1 MLVGLDN
8 RGQVRDLYFPF
19 VGEANHVS
27 GASGNHVHRIGVFAE
42 GKMSWLDSPDW
53 KITIGAEEDTS
64 IGSMFAENMKLGIT
78 LSSRDAV
85 HNEKDIFLR
94 HFTVHN
100 HRSETRTI
108 KLFLAQ
114 QFRIFESRRG
124 DTGFYDP
131 RVKAIVHYKGEATF
145 LINAMVGDEM
155 FQEYNIGLFGI
166 EGKQGTYLDAEDGV
180 LENNPIEHG
189 SVDSV
194 VGLTLTIAGQE

>member
-1 MLVGLDN
+1 MARSVTVGNGKMLVGLDG

-27 GASGNHVHRIGVFAE
+27 GASGNHVHRIGVFVDGE
-42 GKMSWLDSPDW
+42 MSWLDNPDW
-53 KITIGAEEDTS
+53 KVTIGAEENSS

-94 HFTVHN
+94 HFTVQN
-100 HRSETRTI
+100 NRSDTRTI

-131 RVKAIVHYKGEATF
+131 RVKAIVHYKGDATF
-145 LINAMVGDEM
+145 LIN
-155 FQEYNIGLFGI
+155 FSC
-166 EGKQGTYLDAEDGV
+166 
-180 LENNPIEHG
+180 P
-189 SVDSV
+189 V
-194 VGLTLTIAGQE
+194 VGGLKRPNVKTTVSFCSVTKSLKLRI